1 MLERAEGLK
10 ERATEK
16 NKPGTL
22 LDFLVPLSNDA
33 KQWEISFALHLS
45 RETSARLKAKSVLNT
60 NNTIVAMPV
69 GNVQMPVFLLR
80 LDNSEDL
87 SFACMLRVDL
97 CGEKR
102 TEFES
107 LDYINILNS
116 QKNIFVEEYVEG
128 SYIGKFA
135 MTNQNSGRSLLTIS
149 ELVNK
154 CLRKEGQIAYSMA
167 RTDLHMSFMFEAM
180 KRKELAG
187 LSEDEKFG
195 RLMWELYTKSVG

>member
-1 MLERAEGLK
+1 
-10 ERATEK
+10 
-16 NKPGTL
+16 
-22 LDFLVPLSNDA
+22 
-33 KQWEISFALHLS
+33 
-45 RETSARLKAKSVLNT
+45 
-60 NNTIVAMPV
+60 
-69 GNVQMPVFLLR
+69 
-80 LDNSEDL
+80 
-87 SFACMLRVDL
+87 
-97 CGEKR
+97 
-102 TEFES
+102 
-107 LDYINILNS
+107 
-116 QKNIFVEEYVEG
+116 VEG